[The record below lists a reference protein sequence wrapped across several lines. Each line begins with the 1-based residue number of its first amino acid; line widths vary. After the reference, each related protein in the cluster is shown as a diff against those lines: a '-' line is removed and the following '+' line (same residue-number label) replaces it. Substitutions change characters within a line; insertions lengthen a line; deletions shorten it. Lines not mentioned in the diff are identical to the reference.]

1 MEDRYCPNC
10 GRYVGSLEVCPY
22 CGTKIPKHT
31 GYYYAKYGALTFAL
45 IGIVLLL
52 IFAQNVPVQ
61 YVHIKDISQT
71 YNYGTVE
78 IKGIVSS
85 APSLIV
91 YKEGS
96 ATLYIDVDDGTGI
109 MSVHVYSPTVE
120 KLAKADKLPGYGEY
134 VDVIGEVYIRGSNI
148 YMIVNSP
155 EEINIIKPKPVQ
167 MSIADIN
174 SIEYPYA
181 KYVRVEL
188 NATVLKVHET
198 SRGSYVLNI
207 TDGTGY
213 MDMYLPYSV
222 VYFSN
227 MDVKS
232 LEGKKIN
239 VVGSIEWYG
248 SFMNGY
254 WELIPSSINDI
265 KVIG

>member
-31 GYYYAKYGALTFAL
+31 GYYYAKYGALAFAL

-61 YVHIKDISQT
+61 YVHIKDIKQT

-78 IKGIVSS
+78 IRGIVSS
-85 APSLIV
+85 TPSLIV
-91 YKEGS
+91 YKGGS

-109 MSVHVYSPTVE
+109 MSIHVYSPTVE
-120 KLAKADKLPGYGEY
+120 KLAKAHKLPGYGDY
-134 VDVIGEVYIRGSNI
+134 VKIIGEVYIRGSNI

-155 EEINIIKPKPVQ
+155 KEVTIIKPKPVH
-167 MSIADIN
+167 MSIAEIN
-174 SIEYPYA
+174 HINYPYG

-188 NATVLKVHET
+188 NATVLKVFET

-213 MDMYLPYSV
+213 MEMYIPYSI
-222 VYFSN
+222 VYFTDMN
-227 MDVKS
+227 IKD
-232 LEGKKIN
+232 LQGERID
-239 VVGSIEWYG
+239 VVGTIQWYG
-248 SFMNGY
+248 SFMSGS
-254 WELIPSSINDI
+254 WELIPASMEDI